1 MGRGAHPFG
10 SRLSRRGV
18 FALYELEGLRVGRT
32 VVSASYVKQAFT
44 SLRVALTD
52 RLVAMAGTVKSFF
65 EATSS

>member
-52 RLVAMAGTVKSFF
+52 R
-65 EATSS
+65 